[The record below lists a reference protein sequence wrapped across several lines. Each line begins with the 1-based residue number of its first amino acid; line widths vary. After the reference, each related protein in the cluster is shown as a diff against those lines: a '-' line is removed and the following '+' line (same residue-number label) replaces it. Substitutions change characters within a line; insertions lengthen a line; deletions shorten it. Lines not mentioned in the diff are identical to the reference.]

1 MPVSDGCSPAPE
13 LVLMMRPPPAR
24 FIAGAAA
31 RHRVKA
37 ALTLMSNRMFQS
49 SSETSSSGRGAWPA
63 TPPALFTST
72 WIGPF
77 VCASIWP
84 IQAAPAARSR
94 RFTTLVVMPPSRAVS
109 ASSSA
114 EISVAKTRAPRW
126 AKVCAMQRP
135 KPWPAPV
142 TATVWPSKRMFMG
155 GPHPTGSGHAS
166 ELHPVLPKPCLQLV
180 EPLADR
186 AVFPALQGHLAGYGH
201 VLLQQSL
208 DLRRGIAADD
218 DGIDLV
224 VEHDA
229 AAIEVG

>member
-1 MPVSDGCSPAPE
+1 MPVSEACSPAPE

-31 RHRVKA
+31 RQRVKA
-37 ALTLMSNRMFQS
+37 AFTLMSNSMFQS
-49 SSETSSSGRGAWPA
+49 SSVTSSSGFGPWPP

-77 VCASIWP
+77 VCAAIGW

-109 ASSSA
+109 ESSSA
-114 EISVAKTRAPRW
+114 DMSVAKTRAPRW

-155 GPHPTGSGHAS
+155 EPHPTGSGHAS
-166 ELHPVLPKPCLQLV
+166 ELHPVLPKPRLQLV
-180 EPLADR
+180 EALADG
-186 AVFPALQGHLAGYGH
+186 AVLPALQGHLAGHGH
-201 VLLQQSL
+201 VLLQQCL
-208 DLRRGIAADD
+208 DLRCCIGADD

-229 AAIEVG
+229 AAVEV